1 MKVMY
6 ITIKQTFQP
15 HAKFEDLFNATS
27 FEDYNPITPGYTP
40 TFTKNYTPTPE
51 ELYNLITKYKTLEA
65 MNNALNLHEKI
76 KPFLQEDMSQF
87 YYSFHIPKASGG
99 LRRIDAP
106 NPELSGLITQ
116 VKDFF
121 EKDLHILVHNAAFAY
136 VKQRST
142 RDALLEHQ
150 KNESKWFL
158 KLDIKDFFPSC
169 TFEFIIQQLK
179 QIFPFNTICTH
190 EIYRPI
196 LEDMIKVSL
205 LGNVL
210 PQGTPLSP
218 LLTNIIMVPIDHAL
232 TGKLFYHNRQ
242 KFVYTRYADD
252 LLISSKIHFDP
263 KEIEALVKSTLL
275 DLNTPFQIKAEKTR
289 YGSSAGRNWNLGLML
304 NKDNNITIGYRKKE
318 RLRATIYKF
327 LQDLTNNSPW
337 SILDTQILLGNL
349 SYFRQVEPNYVNDL
363 ITKYNNKFN
372 KDFLLEAKAI
382 LKT

>member
-15 HAKFEDLFNATS
+15 HAKFEDLFSATS
-27 FEDYNPITPGYTP
+27 FEDFNPITPGYTP
-40 TFTKNYTPTPE
+40 TFTKNYDPTPE
-51 ELYNLITKYKTLEA
+51 ELLDLTERYDLARAGAIMRTFP
-65 MNNALNLHEKI
+65 KI
-76 KPFLQEDMSQF
+76 ETFLQEDMSQF

-106 NPELSGLITQ
+106 NPELSSLITQ
-116 VKDFF
+116 IKDFF

-158 KLDIKDFFPSC
+158 KLDVKDFFPSC

-179 QIFPFNTICTH
+179 QIFPFNV
-190 EIYRPI
+190 IYGMEPQRQI
-196 LEDMIKVSL
+196 LESMIKVSL
-205 LGNVL
+205 LNGVL

-275 DLNTPFQIKAEKTR
+275 NLNTPFQIKAEKTR

-382 LKT
+382 LKS